1 MKAHRALSRGRKDPN
16 PPPVEEEEPSDDDEE
31 EVDTRVAG
39 KAHAKSCKVTGVER
53 KASLA
58 LPSHDFTIESF
69 DKKGVKRR
77 VGGDSFIVSIR
88 GTNKVRARVTDRQN
102 GTYIVKWKP
111 ATSGTYHILVTLDGK
126 QLSGSPWIC
135 HIHDNAPYAP
145 RCEVKGRA
153 DYRWRYYHSQ
163 SVWSR

>member
-69 DKKGVKRR
+69 DKKGGGAAAIAALVHVLGDGEAGAGGGR
-77 VGGDSFIVSIR
+77 VGSE
-88 GTNKVRARVTDRQN
+88 
-102 GTYIVKWKP
+102 
-111 ATSGTYHILVTLDGK
+111 
-126 QLSGSPWIC
+126 C
-135 HIHDNAPYAP
+135 
-145 RCEVKGRA
+145 
-153 DYRWRYYHSQ
+153 
-163 SVWSR
+163 

>member
-102 GTYIVKWKP
+102 GTYIVKWN
-111 ATSGTYHILVTLDGK
+111 ASRRAYQWDASTIQSLLGGASSTSIVSYTTGTF
-126 QLSGSPWIC
+126 GSPC
-135 HIHDNAPYAP
+135 
-145 RCEVKGRA
+145 RRFGRGGE
-153 DYRWRYYHSQ
+153 RR
-163 SVWSR
+163 